1 MTADPYIPGTGLTPP
16 TSTPET
22 GTGCVTGGS
31 YDCVQMS
38 LLNSRD
44 RGVLRGLSDEQI
56 MKKCAHNLALHA
68 APNPPLRLQ
77 PSEREGA
84 AET

>member
-1 MTADPYIPGTGLTPP
+1 M
-16 TSTPET
+16 
-22 GTGCVTGGS
+22 
-31 YDCVQMS
+31 QMS

-56 MKKCAHNLALHA
+56 VKKCAHNLALHA
-68 APNPPLRLQ
+68 APSPPLRLQ

-84 AET
+84 AGT